1 VAPLC
6 AAIHSFIFGR
16 EANQV
21 EKDTDLEI
29 RKHVQETAENV
40 GIPVE

>member
-1 VAPLC
+1 LRRD
-6 AAIHSFIFGR
+6 SFIHFWKGG
-16 EANQV
+16 
-21 EKDTDLEI
+21 KDTDLEI